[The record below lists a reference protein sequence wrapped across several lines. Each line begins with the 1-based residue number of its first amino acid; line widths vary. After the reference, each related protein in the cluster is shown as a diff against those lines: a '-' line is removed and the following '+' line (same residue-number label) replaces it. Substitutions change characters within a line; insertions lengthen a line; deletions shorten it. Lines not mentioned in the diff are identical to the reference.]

1 MFVIVRMLTIKL
13 DGCVLIEAA
22 FMCYHLCCSRIG
34 TVGVNVQKT
43 VLSMQ
48 RVTLNMCSGGECES
62 ECVNESL
69 CVCVGVCATSCS
81 PATASCFKARRAS
94 FFWKDPAGG

>member
-1 MFVIVRMLTIKL
+1 
-13 DGCVLIEAA
+13 
-22 FMCYHLCCSRIG
+22 MCYHLCCSRIG

-81 PATASCFKARRAS
+81 PATASCFKARRAFLEGPS
-94 FFWKDPAGG
+94 GWVRREVVVAAGGERRRGGEDQD

>member
-1 MFVIVRMLTIKL
+1 MVAIEPLRL
-13 DGCVLIEAA
+13 VLVGAA
-22 FMCYHLCCSRIG
+22 FMCYHLCCPRIG

-48 RVTLNMCSGGECES
+48 RVTLNMCSAAECEP

-81 PATASCFKARRAS
+81 PAMASCFKARRAS
-94 FFWKDPAGG
+94 LFQRDPAGG

>member
-1 MFVIVRMLTIKL
+1 M
-13 DGCVLIEAA
+13 
-22 FMCYHLCCSRIG
+22 
-34 TVGVNVQKT
+34 QKT

-48 RVTLNMCSGGECES
+48 CVTLNMCSGGECES

-94 FFWKDPAGG
+94 LFWRDPAGG